1 MTAGERNGR
10 TMATMM
16 AAVFTGITNILRSF
30 VTPEVI

>member
-1 MTAGERNGR
+1 
-10 TMATMM
+10 MATMM